1 MIPGVRHTELVILAA
16 IGLMLPALPAFF
28 DGALSPTAA
37 LVRFAVAL
45 VLCWAAGAVLEGLAD
60 TYGRQARQRQLEERL
75 RQIRAAREIPL
86 EPQPKDRGA
95 GNTLGNH

>member
-16 IGLMLPALPAFF
+16 IALMAPGLPGLF

-37 LVRFAVAL
+37 LVRFAIAL
-45 VLCWAAGAVLEGLAD
+45 VLCWACGAVLEGLLD

-75 RQIRAAREIPL
+75 RKLRAARDAPL
-86 EPQPKDRGA
+86 EAPASEVRGVGRHPGA
-95 GNTLGNH
+95 

>member
-16 IGLMLPALPAFF
+16 IALMVPALPGLF

-45 VLCWAAGAVLEGLAD
+45 VLCWAAGAVLEGLLD

-75 RQIRAAREIPL
+75 RQLRAAHDLTL
-86 EPQPKDRGA
+86 EPQPTERRTPHP
-95 GNTLGNH
+95 GN